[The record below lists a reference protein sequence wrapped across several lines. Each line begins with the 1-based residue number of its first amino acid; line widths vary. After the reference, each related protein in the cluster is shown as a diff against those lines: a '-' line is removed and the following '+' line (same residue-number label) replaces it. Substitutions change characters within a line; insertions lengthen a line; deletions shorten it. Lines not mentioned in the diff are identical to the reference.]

1 MPISEESL
9 KTRNTIFEFEKR
21 IDEMQLDFQKYRQ
34 GELEKVPDWEKL
46 ERELLMYSRRKILD
60 YELSKQLERVLFKFQ
75 NRKRIWLRWIEEFHH
90 IPKK

>member
-1 MPISEESL
+1 MPVSEESL
-9 KTRNTIFEFEKR
+9 KIRNTIFEFEKR

-34 GELEKVPDWEKL
+34 GELEKVPDWENL

-60 YELSKQLERVLFKFQ
+60 YEISNQLDRVMFKFQ